1 MPVSLIN
8 LSGGQSGGAEWLVT
22 LNALLGRGQ
31 PLYLAVYIGMIVF
44 FAFFYTAIVFNP
56 EDTADNLRKYGG
68 YVPGIRPGKSTADY
82 LDFVLTRLTVL
93 GAAYL
98 AAVCILPEILI
109 SQYAVPFYFGG
120 TSLLIVVT
128 VTLDTVGQIQSHLL
142 AHQYEGLVKKSR
154 LKGRRYMNIILFGA
168 PGAGKGTQAQ
178 RIVTTRGMVQLSTG
192 DMLRAAIDSGSELG
206 LRAKEIMDRG
216 ELVSDEIIVGMIDAR
231 MDQDDCAQGVI
242 LDGFPRT
249 VAQAA
254 ALDDMLR
261 GKGLAL
267 DHVIEIKVDEDALF
281 ARIETRAAE
290 TGGARSDDNAE
301 TLRKRLAVYHENTA
315 PLLPYYREKG
325 VLRSVDGMA
334 SIEDVAAQ
342 IDNLLE

>member
-1 MPVSLIN
+1 
-8 LSGGQSGGAEWLVT
+8 
-22 LNALLGRGQ
+22 
-31 PLYLAVYIGMIVF
+31 
-44 FAFFYTAIVFNP
+44 
-56 EDTADNLRKYGG
+56 
-68 YVPGIRPGKSTADY
+68 
-82 LDFVLTRLTVL
+82 
-93 GAAYL
+93 
-98 AAVCILPEILI
+98 
-109 SQYAVPFYFGG
+109 
-120 TSLLIVVT
+120 
-128 VTLDTVGQIQSHLL
+128 
-142 AHQYEGLVKKSR
+142 
-154 LKGRRYMNIILFGA
+154 MNIILFGA

-192 DMLRAAIDSGSELG
+192 DMLRAAIESGSELG
-206 LRAKEIMDRG
+206 KRAEEIIDRG

-231 MDQDDCAQGVI
+231 IDQDDCAKGVI

-249 VAQAA
+249 IAQAA

-261 GKGLAL
+261 GKDLAL

-334 SIEDVAAQ
+334 SIEEVAAQ

>member
-1 MPVSLIN
+1 
-8 LSGGQSGGAEWLVT
+8 
-22 LNALLGRGQ
+22 
-31 PLYLAVYIGMIVF
+31 
-44 FAFFYTAIVFNP
+44 
-56 EDTADNLRKYGG
+56 
-68 YVPGIRPGKSTADY
+68 
-82 LDFVLTRLTVL
+82 
-93 GAAYL
+93 
-98 AAVCILPEILI
+98 
-109 SQYAVPFYFGG
+109 
-120 TSLLIVVT
+120 
-128 VTLDTVGQIQSHLL
+128 
-142 AHQYEGLVKKSR
+142 
-154 LKGRRYMNIILFGA
+154 MNIILFGA

-231 MDQDDCAQGVI
+231 MDQDDCANGVI

-254 ALDDMLR
+254 ALDEMLR

-267 DHVIEIKVDEDALF
+267 DHVIEIIVDENALF

-290 TGGARSDDNAE
+290 SSGARSDDNAK